1 MDSMDSEELKVPT
14 TWERDSERQTNVSEL
29 IWENGQLSTDS
40 LYVCFLDSAA
50 IKSIHHDEDDLTCIV
65 LFRSQ
70 TDVAIDGLPNCNKCN
85 TLPCLP
91 GNLSIIIISVR
102 PCPMDRDGDTVW
114 FGGKWTWMGDQSDQ
128 LMRASGRQSKRI
140 KFNISSTHGSLHLE
154 KEWIYSRRE
163 GENGARY
170 RSHHHKQQ
178 VRKSTKKQRI
188 GNNFIGW
195 LNISIIRF
203 HEQFQGVVGTWMRST
218 TSTTQTTC
226 TSYGA

>member
-40 LYVCFLDSAA
+40 LYVCFLDSPAF
-50 IKSIHHDEDDLTCIV
+50 KSIHHDEDDLTCIV

-128 LMRASGRQSKRI
+128 LMRGER
-140 KFNISSTHGSLHLE
+140 LE
-154 KEWIYSRRE
+154 DNRRE
-163 GENGARY
+163 SNLIFPPRMAVCIWRRNLFQKRRGEWG
-170 RSHHHKQQ
+170 Q
-178 VRKSTKKQRI
+178 V
-188 GNNFIGW
+188 
-195 LNISIIRF
+195 
-203 HEQFQGVVGTWMRST
+203 
-218 TSTTQTTC
+218 
-226 TSYGA
+226 